1 MNTRWA
7 VAAVAAV
14 GLAAVVIWGTA
25 GGSAPGSAKPSAPA
39 GGATSAVAAKL
50 GPEVCDADAK
60 PANLNFTLK
69 DVNGTGVNL
78 ASFKGQVI
86 VLDFWA
92 TWCGPCKVEIP
103 GFIELHEKYKSRG
116 VTVIGIQVQ
125 DQAELLKPFLQEY
138 KMTYP
143 VLIGMGHDDL
153 EEAFAPMWGL
163 PTTFII
169 SRDGLV
175 CRKRMGLH
183 PMEQFEKDVRGLL

>member
-1 MNTRWA
+1 MNMRWL
-7 VAAVAAV
+7 VAAVAAA
-14 GLAAVVIWGTA
+14 GLAAAVIWGGTNAPTA
-25 GGSAPGSAKPSAPA
+25 GRAAPG
-39 GGATSAVAAKL
+39 GAATTSSKAL
-50 GPEVCDADAK
+50 SPDVCDAGAK

-69 DVNGTGVNL
+69 DVNGADVSL
-78 ASFKGQVI
+78 ASFTGKVI

-103 GFIELHEKYKSRG
+103 GFVELHEKYKDRG
-116 VTVIGIQVQ
+116 LAVVGIQVQ
-125 DQAELLKPFLQEY
+125 DQPDGLKPFVQEF

-153 EEAFAPMWGL
+153 EEAFAPIWGL

-169 SRDGLV
+169 SRDGLI

-183 PMEQFEKDVRGLL
+183 AKEQFEKDVLGLL

>member
-1 MNTRWA
+1 MNIKWV
-7 VAAVAAV
+7 VAAVAAA
-14 GLAAVVIWGTA
+14 GLAAAVIVGGTR
-25 GGSAPGSAKPSAPA
+25 GGSVEGQASGSPKPLS
-39 GGATSAVAAKL
+39 
-50 GPEVCDADAK
+50 PEVCDAGAK

-69 DVNGTGVNL
+69 DAAGKDVNL

-103 GFIELHEKYKSRG
+103 GFIELHEKYKSKG
-116 VTVIGIQVQ
+116 LAVVGIQVQ
-125 DQAELLKPFLQEY
+125 DPDGALAPFIQQF

-143 VLIGMGHDDL
+143 VLVGNGRDDL
-153 EEAFAPMWGL
+153 EEAFAPIWGL

-169 SRDGLV
+169 SRDGTV

-183 PMEQFEKDVRGLL
+183 PKEQFEKDVLGLL

>member
-1 MNTRWA
+1 MNMRWLL
-7 VAAVAAV
+7 AAVAAA
-14 GLAAVVIWGTA
+14 GLAAAVIWGGTKAPTA
-25 GGSAPGSAKPSAPA
+25 GGAATA
-39 GGATSAVAAKL
+39 GAATTASKTL
-50 GPEVCDADAK
+50 SPEVCDAGAK

-69 DVNGTGVNL
+69 DVNGADVSL
-78 ASFKGQVI
+78 ASFKGKVI

-103 GFIELHEKYKSRG
+103 GFVELHEKYKDRG
-116 VTVIGIQVQ
+116 MTVVGIQVQ
-125 DQAELLKPFLQEY
+125 DQPDGLKPFVQQY

-143 VLIGMGHDDL
+143 VLVGMGHDDL

-169 SRDGLV
+169 SRDGLI

-183 PMEQFEKDVRGLL
+183 AKEQFEKDVLGLL